1 MVVVVLCAYGLL
13 SMCSVVC
20 ICVHMNIGAHSTCWC
35 VTSQF
40 TRIPNAHT
48 PTLHT
53 YAPYLPPLPLQVIDP
68 HTHEYKERLKD
79 EVVLLA
85 LAQRTTAYLRRTSDT
100 KYLPR
105 IALRQV
111 EHFYYKTQSVY
122 AAMRTLV
129 LTEQAAQAAGGDAAA
144 AAVEEDVEEDT
155 GGDLGADEVLPP
167 AHKVTVPMPM
177 DFVLP
182 DDATTVM
189 DECTGVVYRLG
200 DDRSKARA
208 LLCNV
213 YFLAIH
219 NEYYK
224 ARDLLLM
231 SHLQEQVAMMDISTQ
246 ILYNRLGVIGDGV
259 GVGGWGV
266 GAAHEACMCWVFV

>member
-1 MVVVVLCAYGLL
+1 MLCAHDINAAQQPTNYNPTTTTQQ
-13 SMCSVVC
+13 
-20 ICVHMNIGAHSTCWC
+20 HHST
-35 VTSQF
+35 
-40 TRIPNAHT
+40 P
-48 PTLHT
+48 PTH
-53 YAPYLPPLPLQVIDP
+53 QVIDP

-79 EVVLLA
+79 EVILLA
-85 LAQRTTAYLRRTSDT
+85 LAQRTTAYLQRTGDS

-122 AAMRTLV
+122 AAMRTMV
-129 LTEQAAQAAGGDAAA
+129 LTEQAAQAAGVDAA
-144 AAVEEDVEEDT
+144 AAVEEEVEEEDN

-167 AHKVTVPMPM
+167 AHKVTVAMPM

-182 DDATTVM
+182 EDAGTVM
-189 DECTGVVYRLG
+189 GECTSVVYRQG

-219 NEYYK
+219 SEYYK

-246 ILYNRLGVIGDGV
+246 ILYNR
-259 GVGGWGV
+259 
-266 GAAHEACMCWVFV
+266 